1 LYHAVVIRGS
11 LLKEIHM
18 PNFRILSCD
27 GGGIRGILTAVLL
40 NRLLG
45 AYPALLQDRPGT
57 ISLFAGTST
66 GGILALGLAAGLTP
80 AQIRDLYVV
89 NGKLIF
95 DSSWTRDVVEL
106 GGISGAKYDNV
117 NLKQILLD
125 TFGAQ
130 KLNDLHSR
138 VLISSFSLDNQ
149 EADPSL
155 RTWHPKFFHNFSG
168 PDSDGEILA
177 VDVAMATSAA
187 PTYFPSY
194 GVFVDGGVIANNPSM
209 AAIAQALDGRNQA
222 GERATLDEIKLLSV
236 GTGVSLQYINGNDHD
251 WGDAQWMRPI
261 LNVMMD
267 GSVGVADFECKQ
279 LLGDRYHR
287 VEPVFPAGK
296 SFPMDDVSK
305 IVDLMDQ
312 ANAFDL
318 ADTVAWL
325 NASGW

>member
-1 LYHAVVIRGS
+1 
-11 LLKEIHM
+11 M

-27 GGGIRGILTAVLL
+27 GGGIRGVLTAVLL

-45 AYPALLQDRPGT
+45 AYPALLQDRLGT
-57 ISLFAGTST
+57 ITLFAGTST

-95 DSSWTRDVVEL
+95 DSSWTHNMVEL
-106 GGISGAKYDNV
+106 GGISGSKYDNV
-117 NLKQILLD
+117 NLKQILQE

-130 KLNDLHSR
+130 KLKDLHSR
-138 VLISSFSLDNQ
+138 VLIASFNLDNQ
-149 EADPSL
+149 ADTTA
-155 RTWHPKFFHNFSG
+155 RTWNPKFFHNFAG
-168 PDSDGEILA
+168 PDSDGEFLA
-177 VDVAMATSAA
+177 VDVAMSTSAA

-194 GVFVDGGVIANNPSM
+194 GVYVDGGVIANNPSM

-222 GERATLDEIKLLSV
+222 GERATLGEIKLLSV
-236 GTGVSLQYINGNDHD
+236 GTGASLQFISGQDHD
-251 WGDAQWMRPI
+251 WGDAQWIKPI

-267 GSVGVADFECKQ
+267 GSVGVADFECRQ
-279 LLGDRYHR
+279 LLGDRYCR
-287 VEPVFPAGK
+287 VEPIFPAGK

-305 IVDLMDQ
+305 VVDLMDV
-312 ANAFDL
+312 ANSFDL
-318 ADTVAWL
+318 AGAVAWL

>member
-1 LYHAVVIRGS
+1 
-11 LLKEIHM
+11 
-18 PNFRILSCD
+18 
-27 GGGIRGILTAVLL
+27 
-40 NRLLG
+40 
-45 AYPALLQDRPGT
+45 
-57 ISLFAGTST
+57 
-66 GGILALGLAAGLTP
+66 
-80 AQIRDLYVV
+80 V

-155 RTWHPKFFHNFSG
+155 RTWHPKFFHNFAG
-168 PDSDGEILA
+168 TDSDGEILA

>member
-1 LYHAVVIRGS
+1 
-11 LLKEIHM
+11 M

-27 GGGIRGILTAVLL
+27 GGGIRGLLTAVLL

-57 ISLFAGTST
+57 ITLFAGTST

-106 GGISGAKYDNV
+106 GGISGSKYDNV
-117 NLKQILLD
+117 NLKQILQE

-130 KLNDLHSR
+130 KLKDLHSR
-138 VLISSFSLDNQ
+138 VLIASFNLDNQ
-149 EADPSL
+149 ADTTV
-155 RTWHPKFFHNFSG
+155 RTWNPKFFHNFTG
-168 PDSDGEILA
+168 PDSDGELLA
-177 VDVAMATSAA
+177 VDVAMSTSAA

-194 GVFVDGGVIANNPSM
+194 GVYVDGGVIANNPSM

-222 GERATLDEIKLLSV
+222 GERATLGEIKLLSV
-236 GTGVSLQYINGNDHD
+236 GTGASLQFISGQDHD
-251 WGDAQWMRPI
+251 WGDAQWIKPI

-267 GSVGVADFECKQ
+267 GSVGVADFECRQ
-279 LLGDRYHR
+279 LLGDRYCR
-287 VEPVFPAGK
+287 VEPIFPAGK

-305 IVDLMDQ
+305 IVDLMDL
-312 ANAFDL
+312 ANSFDL
-318 ADTVAWL
+318 AGAVAWL
-325 NASGW
+325 QASGW